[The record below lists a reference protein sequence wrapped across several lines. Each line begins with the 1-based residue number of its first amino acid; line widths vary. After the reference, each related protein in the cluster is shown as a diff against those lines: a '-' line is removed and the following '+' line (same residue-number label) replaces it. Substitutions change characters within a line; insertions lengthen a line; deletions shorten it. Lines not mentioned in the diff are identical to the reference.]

1 MSIKL
6 FFTTLALFILSTHI
20 CVANPYTREY
30 RLNDKVTIFSE
41 DDGKNWGAMADGTVI
56 LQTEYTGI
64 QLLGDNLLRLIKYDA
79 ASERVLY
86 GSADFFG
93 TVQLACEYEY
103 LAIQNGRI
111 QAFRPPVVFETSSAT
126 STASP
131 AGVPVA
137 NKSSAATAKMEE
149 VKSTPT
155 VDTNAPNSH
164 VFAKEEQ
171 KTVVDYM
178 EGGTQNPKI
187 DLSIIRTKITENN
200 EPQAEA
206 DKMPSFP
213 GGEEKMQQF
222 IRHHLKYPEQAKVL
236 GIQGRV
242 VVRFV
247 VMPNGNAEQVEV
259 LHGLETSCDR
269 EAVRIVELM
278 PRWNPGYKNGKRVP
292 IFFTLPISFF
302 F

>member
-6 FFTTLALFILSTHI
+6 FLFTLLFISLPSHI
-20 CVANPYTREY
+20 CVAGSFIREH
-30 RLNDKVTIFSE
+30 RLNEKVTIFSE
-41 DDGKNWGAMADGTVI
+41 NDGKHWGAMADGVII
-56 LQTEYTGI
+56 LQTEYAGI
-64 QLLGDNLLRLIKYDA
+64 ELFGDNLLRLIKYDPT
-79 ASERVLY
+79 SERILY
-86 GSADFFG
+86 GSADFMG

-111 QAFRPPVVFETSSAT
+111 QAFRPPVVLEASVSSTNQTIAATSSNN
-126 STASP
+126 SMPKEEPKSNTA
-131 AGVPVA
+131 VDLD
-137 NKSSAATAKMEE
+137 AA
-149 VKSTPT
+149 
-155 VDTNAPNSH
+155 NSH

-178 EGGTQNPKI
+178 QGGTQNPKI

-200 EPQAEA
+200 EPQTEA

-213 GGEEKMQQF
+213 GGEEKMHQF
-222 IRHHLKYPEQAKVL
+222 IRDHLNYPEQAKVL

-247 VMPNGNAEQVEV
+247 VVPNGNVEQVEV
-259 LHGLETSCDR
+259 LHGLETSCDK

-278 PRWNPGYKNGKRVP
+278 PRWNPGSKNGKRVP